1 MKIEMVVF
9 DMAGTTL
16 DEGNVV
22 YRTLHKAIEKK
33 SASISFEDVLK
44 WGAGKEKLQAIRE
57 TLNGKNVILNEP
69 TILEIFE
76 DFLGLLDKAY
86 ENLTVVPTPNTEKL
100 FNELR
105 DLGIKVVLNTGYNR
119 ATANSLVR
127 KLNWVEGVNFDLLVT
142 SSDVSKNRPNPDM
155 ILFAMDKLNI
165 KDGKTVI
172 KVGDSTIDIEE
183 GRNAGCVYNIGVT
196 KGAHSQSELLTAKPD
211 YIFDDIYDL
220 KAMIIS

>member
-9 DMAGTTL
+9 DMAGTTV

-33 SASISFEDVLK
+33 CPTVSFEDVLK

-57 TLNGKNVILNEP
+57 TIQGTNSVLDEQSIQEA
-69 TILEIFE
+69 FQ
-76 DFLGLLDKAY
+76 DFLVLLEEAY
-86 ENLTVVPTPNTEKL
+86 EHLIVVPTHNTERL
-100 FNELR
+100 FKELR
-105 DLGIKVVLNTGYNR
+105 ELGIKVVLNTGYN
-119 ATANSLVR
+119 AKTANSLIQ
-127 KLNWVEGVNFDLLVT
+127 KLNWIEGLHFDLLVT
-142 SSDVSKNRPNPDM
+142 SSDVKHNRPKPDM

-165 KDGKTVI
+165 NDAATVI

-183 GRNAGCVYNIGVT
+183 GRNAGCKLNIGVT
-196 KGAHSQSELLTAKPD
+196 TGAHDKAELKTVNPD

-220 KAMIIS
+220 KSVIL